1 MNLISDTFSSLDPV
15 FSSFERAIIILDQNR
30 RVIYLNSVAEYWLN
44 ALRPDHDISTVQPWI
59 LDHNKHL
66 ALLNLVDFSV
76 KLINENSVGKT
87 LLELHDNAQ
96 YMLVEIKETSFNWE
110 GSEYSLITLQD
121 VQERYRSEEIQRAV
135 YEISEATASTSDMD
149 ALFKRVH
156 EIVASLIPANN
167 LYIAIYDKNSEYITF
182 PYYVDEKDYLL
193 PEERKIKTR
202 DRKAKRGL
210 TEYLLHHG
218 EPVLLSEKMIAALT
232 EQGEISMIGS
242 LPLEWLGI
250 PLKTMQGKVIGVLVI
265 QTYTEGIRYTE
276 RDRDLLSF
284 VSSQIAMTIDRKLM
298 EEKRIQELEL
308 FASGPVVV
316 FKLLVENKNKGT
328 MEFVSPNIRQF
339 GYSPE
344 QFLSG
349 ELEYI
354 GILHPDDQDKA
365 FNYNSL
371 QYEDNRAFLSEEYR
385 ILTAEGDI
393 RWVYDLTYIH
403 QIKGD
408 ELVEY
413 NFYILDI
420 TSRKETEE
428 ALQKINETLESRVM
442 ERTAQLAASE
452 EFLQLVIDTIPAPVF
467 IMGADFH
474 YQGSNQAFEKLNGI
488 PKNEIIGKSVYDI
501 WPKDLADTFIKENKE
516 IISSGITKSYE
527 ARIQAA
533 DGKFHDVVYFKAAYF
548 SDNPSNSQG
557 LVGVVLD
564 ITERK
569 HFEKLQN
576 VIYRISEAA
585 NTSTDLNDLFTFVHQ
600 VVNELIPAKNLY
612 IALYDQETDTVSFP
626 YFVDQYSSPPEPRRN
641 GTGITEFVIKT
652 GQPLL
657 LTQENEEELTQSH
670 QIAPTGADS
679 HQWLG
684 VPLQTVTGMPIG
696 ILVVQTYDER
706 EISYTDADKDLLMF
720 VSNQIALAIER
731 KKAQEDL
738 QKLNQELETKVKNRT
753 RQLNEQLAELIQRE
767 RELSNV
773 VELAQA
779 LREIHQLESIYSTI
793 LGITRDALGA
803 SGISLAILDTD
814 TNELVYS
821 SGYGDFQSQ
830 GGIRLKVGVGAAGWV
845 VAKKTHYI
853 NNDVQNNPGPTM
865 LELTGGVSSILIVPM
880 IVDNQVIG
888 MIEVGAYRPWN
899 DDDIRILI
907 ALAEIAAYAIQRESL
922 SEQKERQ
929 LQRLNT
935 LREIDRMIVGNFDLS
950 STMHFLI
957 SQIAVQLKVDA
968 VDILLT
974 KENSSLISYEVGIG
988 FHQPKSRETL
998 ITFNPGPAEW
1008 VIVNN
1013 QPIFLPDIKVSKWDS
1028 YFQSMAGEKFTSYYA
1043 VPLNSKGR
1051 CVGVLE
1057 VFRRFMKNDDSEW
1070 EEFLGALAQ
1079 QTAIAIE
1086 NGQLVDKL
1094 TRANREMSFAYDRT
1108 IEGWARA
1115 LDIRDHITGEHSQK
1129 VKEWTL
1135 MLAQAMGIRDPEE
1148 LTHIRR
1154 GATLHDIGKIGVP
1167 DQILNKPGPLT
1178 DEEWV
1183 IMRQHPN
1190 FARDMLY
1197 PIEFLRPAMEIP
1209 YSHHEKWDGTG
1220 YPQGLKGKEIPLS
1233 ARIFAV
1239 IDVFNAITSER
1250 PYSKPWP
1257 IDKAVAYIREQGGKH
1272 FDPDVVNL
1280 FLKNVD
1286 RFK

>member
-1 MNLISDTFSSLDPV
+1 MNNKTFANLDPV
-15 FSSFERAIIILDQNR
+15 FSSFEEAIIVLDRHR
-30 RVIYLNSVAEYWLN
+30 RIQYLNAISQSWLN
-44 ALRPDHDISTVQPWI
+44 SRKPDFDSRIIQPWST
-59 LDHNKHL
+59 DQNKHL
-66 ALLNLVDFSV
+66 ALLNL
-76 KLINENSVGKT
+76 ENLSIQMIEQQVVGKT
-87 LLELHDNAQ
+87 LLDLHDNAQ
-96 YMLVEIKETSFNWE
+96 WLLAEVKETPFEWQDE
-110 GSEYSLITLQD
+110 QYSILTFLD
-121 VQERYRSEEIQRAV
+121 VQTRYRSEEIQRAV
-135 YEISEATASTSDMD
+135 YEISDAATSTSDMD
-149 ALFKRVH
+149 ALFRRVH

-167 LYIAIYDKNSEYITF
+167 LYIAIYDMNSEYITF

-218 EPVLLSEKMIAALT
+218 EPVLLSEKMIEDLT
-232 EQGEISMIGS
+232 IQGEISMIGS

-250 PLKTMQGKVIGVLVI
+250 PLKTMQGKIIGALVI
-265 QTYTEGIRYTE
+265 QTYIEGVRYSE

-284 VSSQIAMTIDRKLM
+284 VSSQIAMAIDRKLM
-298 EEKRIQELEL
+298 EEKRNQELEL

-339 GYSPE
+339 GYYPE

-349 ELEYI
+349 EMEYI
-354 GILHPDDQDKA
+354 QILHPDDREKA

-371 QYEDNRAFLSEEYR
+371 QYQDDRAFLSEEYR
-385 ILTAEGDI
+385 ILTASGEI
-393 RWVYDLTYIH
+393 RWVYDLTYVH
-403 QIKGD
+403 QIKQD

-413 NFYILDI
+413 NYYILDI

-428 ALQKINETLESRVM
+428 ALQKSNETLESRVM
-442 ERTAQLAASE
+442 ERTAQLTASE

-474 YQGSNQAFEKLNGI
+474 YQGCNQAFEKLNGVDRD
-488 PKNEIIGKSVYDI
+488 EIVGKTVHDI
-501 WPKDLADTFIKENKE
+501 YPEDLADTFVKENQE
-516 IISSGITKSYE
+516 IIASGITRSFE
-527 ARIQAA
+527 ARIQGA
-533 DGKFHDVVYFKAAYF
+533 DGELHDVVYFKAAY
-548 SDNPSNSQG
+548 SSNKPEPSSG

-569 HFEKLQN
+569 RFEKLHD

-585 NTSTDLNDLFTFVHQ
+585 NISTDLQELFAFVHE
-600 VVNELIPAKNLY
+600 VVNELIPARNLY
-612 IALYDQETDTVSFP
+612 IALYDEQTDTVSFP
-626 YFVDQYSSPPEPRRN
+626 YFVDQYSDKPEPRTN
-641 GTGITEFVIKT
+641 GSGITEFVIKS

-657 LTQENEEELTQSH
+657 LTNDNEEEITNQY

-684 VPLQTVTGMPIG
+684 VPLQTELGKPIG
-696 ILVVQTYDER
+696 VLVVQTYDHQ
-706 EISYTDADKDLLMF
+706 EISYTDADRDLLTF

-731 KKAQEDL
+731 KQAQQEL
-738 QKLNQELETKVKNRT
+738 HKLNQELEIKVKDRT
-753 RQLNEQLAELIQRE
+753 RQLNEQLVMVIQRE
-767 RELSNV
+767 RELTNV
-773 VELAQA
+773 VDLAQA
-779 LREIHQLESIYSTI
+779 LRETHHLDSIYQII
-793 LGITRDALGA
+793 LGITKDALGA
-803 SGISLAILDTD
+803 TGISLAILDAD
-814 TNELVYS
+814 SNELVYS
-821 SGYGDFQSQ
+821 PGQGDFQVQ

-845 VAKKTHYI
+845 VANKTYYL
-853 NNDVQNNPGPTM
+853 NNDLQNNPGPTI
-865 LELTGGVSSILIVPM
+865 LKLAGGVSSILIAPM

-888 MIEVGAYRPWN
+888 MIEAGAYRPWN
-899 DDDIRILI
+899 DDDVRILV
-907 ALAEIAAYAIQRESL
+907 ALAEIAAYAIQREAL
-922 SEQKERQ
+922 NEQKERQ
-929 LQRLNT
+929 LERLNT
-935 LREIDRMIVGNFDLS
+935 LREIDRMIVGNFDLN

-957 SQIAVQLKVDA
+957 SQIAVQLQVDA

-974 KENSSLISYEVGIG
+974 NENSSLISFEMGIG
-988 FHQPKSRETL
+988 FQQSKARETL
-998 ITFNPGPAEW
+998 ATFNLGPAEW
-1008 VIVNN
+1008 VIINN
-1013 QPIFLPDIKVSKWDS
+1013 QPIFLPDIKLSKWA
-1028 YFQSMAGEKFTSYYA
+1028 FFFENMAVEKFTSYYA
-1043 VPLNSKGR
+1043 VPLNSKGH
-1051 CVGVLE
+1051 CLGVLE
-1057 VFRRFMKNDDSEW
+1057 VFRRFVKNDDVEW

-1115 LDIRDHITGEHSQK
+1115 LDIRDRITGEHSQK

-1135 MLAQAMGIRDPEE
+1135 ILAQAMGIRDPEE

-1183 IMRQHPN
+1183 MMRKHPI

-1197 PIEFLRPAMEIP
+1197 PIEFLRPAIDIP

-1220 YPQGLKGKEIPLS
+1220 YPQGLKAKEIPLV

-1239 IDVFNAITSER
+1239 IDVFSAITSER

-1257 IDKAVAYIREQGGKH
+1257 IEKALGYIQEQSGKH
-1272 FDPDVVNL
+1272 FDPDVVNM
-1280 FLKNVD
+1280 FLKNFE

>member
-1 MNLISDTFSSLDPV
+1 MNKKSFTNLDPV
-15 FSSFERAIIILDQNR
+15 FSSFEEAIIVLDSQRQIQYINA
-30 RVIYLNSVAEYWLN
+30 IAQSWLHSYQTDSD
-44 ALRPDHDISTVQPWI
+44 ARTIQRWSTDQK
-59 LDHNKHL
+59 KHL
-66 ALLNLVDFSV
+66 ALLNL
-76 KLINENSVGKT
+76 ENLSIQMIEPHLVGKI
-87 LLELHDNAQ
+87 LLDLHDNKKWL
-96 YMLVEIKETSFNWE
+96 LVEIKETSFDWYDE
-110 GSEYSLITLQD
+110 QYSILTLLD
-121 VQERYRSEEIQRAV
+121 VQTRYRSEEIQRAV
-135 YEISEATASTSDMD
+135 YEISDAATSTSDMD

-167 LYIAIYDKNSEYITF
+167 LYIAIYDTNSEYITF

-193 PEERKIKTR
+193 PEERKIKAR

-210 TEYLLHHG
+210 TEYILHHG
-218 EPVLLSEKMIAALT
+218 EPVLLSKKMIEELT
-232 EQGEISMIGS
+232 TQGEISMIGS

-250 PLKTMQGKVIGVLVI
+250 PLKTMQGKIIGALVI
-265 QTYTEGIRYTE
+265 QTYIEGIRYTE

-284 VSSQIAMTIDRKLM
+284 VSSQIAMAIDRKLM
-298 EEKRIQELEL
+298 EEKRNQELEL
-308 FASGPVVV
+308 FTSGPVVV
-316 FKLLVENKNKGT
+316 FKLLVENINKGT

-339 GYSPE
+339 GYHPE

-349 ELEYI
+349 EIEYI
-354 GILHPDDQDKA
+354 NILHPDDREKA

-371 QYEDNRAFLSEEYR
+371 QYEDNHAFLSEEYR
-385 ILTAEGDI
+385 ILTASGEI
-393 RWVYDLTYIH
+393 RWVYDLTYVH
-403 QIKGD
+403 QIKAD

-420 TSRKETEE
+420 TKRKETEE

-467 IMGADFH
+467 IMGADFL
-474 YQGSNQAFEKLNGI
+474 YQGCNLAFEKLNGVFRD
-488 PKNEIIGKSVYDI
+488 EIIGKSVSDI
-501 WPKDLADTFIKENKE
+501 YPDELADTFKKENQE
-516 IISSGITKSYE
+516 IITSGMTKSFE
-527 ARIQAA
+527 ARIRAA
-533 DGKFHDVVYFKAAYF
+533 DGELHDVMYFKAAYT
-548 SDNPSNSQG
+548 SKNPDQSSG

-569 HFEKLQN
+569 RFEKLQD

-585 NTSTDLNDLFTFVHQ
+585 NTSTDLYDLFSFVHE
-600 VVNELIPAKNLY
+600 VVNELISAKNLY
-612 IALYDQETDTVSFP
+612 IALYDEQTDTTSFP
-626 YFVDQYSSPPEPRRN
+626 YFVDEYSEKPEPRTN
-641 GTGITEFVIKT
+641 GSGITEYVIKS

-657 LTQENEEELTQSH
+657 LTNDNEEDITNQH

-684 VPLQTVTGMPIG
+684 IPLQTQLGKPIG
-696 ILVVQTYDER
+696 VLVVQTYDDR
-706 EISYTDADKDLLMF
+706 EISYSDADRDLLTF

-731 KKAQEDL
+731 KQAQQEL
-738 QKLNQELETKVKNRT
+738 YKLNQELEIKVKDRT
-753 RQLNEQLAELIQRE
+753 RQLNEQLVTLIQRE
-767 RELSNV
+767 RELTNV
-773 VELAQA
+773 VDLAQA
-779 LREIHQLESIYSTI
+779 LRETHHLDSIYKII
-793 LGITRDALGA
+793 LGITKDALGA
-803 SGISLAILDTD
+803 MGTSLAILDPD
-814 TNELVYS
+814 SNELVYS
-821 SGYGDFQSQ
+821 PGQGDFQVQ
-830 GGIRLKVGVGAAGWV
+830 GGLRIQVGVGAAGWV
-845 VAKKTHYI
+845 VENKSYYL
-853 NNDVQNNPGPTM
+853 NNDVQINPGPTM
-865 LELTGGVSSILIVPM
+865 LDLTGGVSAILIVPM

-888 MIEVGAYRPWN
+888 MIEAGAYRPWS
-899 DDDIRILI
+899 DDDVRILV
-907 ALAEIAAYAIQRESL
+907 ALSEIAAYAIQREAL
-922 SEQKERQ
+922 NEQKERQ
-929 LQRLNT
+929 LERLNT

-957 SQIAVQLKVDA
+957 SQIAVQLQVDA

-974 KENSSLISYEVGIG
+974 NENSSLISYEMGIG
-988 FHQPKSRETL
+988 FHQSKARESL
-998 ITFNPGPAEW
+998 ATFNPGPSEW
-1008 VIVNN
+1008 VIINN
-1013 QPIFLPDIKVSKWDS
+1013 QPIFLPDIKLSKWEPF
-1028 YFQSMAGEKFTSYYA
+1028 FQNMEEEKFTSYYA
-1043 VPLNSKGR
+1043 VPLNSKGQ
-1051 CVGVLE
+1051 CMGVLE
-1057 VFRRFMKNDDSEW
+1057 VFRRFVKNDDAEW

-1086 NGQLVDKL
+1086 NGQLLDKL

-1115 LDIRDHITGEHSQK
+1115 LDIRDRITGEHSQK

-1178 DEEWV
+1178 DEEWLV
-1183 IMRQHPN
+1183 MRKHPI

-1197 PIEFLRPAMEIP
+1197 PIEFLRPAIDIP

-1220 YPQGLKGKEIPLS
+1220 YPQGLKGKEIPLV

-1257 IDKAVAYIREQGGKH
+1257 VQKAVAYIREQSNIH
-1272 FDPDVVNL
+1272 FDPDVVNI
-1280 FLKNVD
+1280 FLKNFE

>member
-1 MNLISDTFSSLDPV
+1 MNDKAFTNLDPV
-15 FSSFERAIIILDQNR
+15 FSSFEEAIIVLDTQR
-30 RVIYLNSVAEYWLN
+30 RIQYLNAIAQSWLN
-44 ALRPDHDISTVQPWI
+44 SHQPDFDSRIIQPWST
-59 LDHNKHL
+59 DQNKHL
-66 ALLNLVDFSV
+66 ALLNLEDLSV
-76 KLINENSVGKT
+76 QLIKPQVVGKT
-87 LLELHDNAQ
+87 LLDLHDNAQ
-96 YMLVEIKETSFNWE
+96 WMLAEVKETPFDWHE
-110 GSEYSLITLQD
+110 EQYSILTFLD
-121 VQERYRSEEIQRAV
+121 VQSRYRSEEIQRAV
-135 YEISEATASTSDMD
+135 YEISDAATSTSDMD

-167 LYIAIYDKNSEYITF
+167 LYIAIYDTNSEYITF

-218 EPVLLSEKMIAALT
+218 EPVLLSKKMIEGLT
-232 EQGEISMIGS
+232 KQGEISMIGS

-250 PLKTMQGKVIGVLVI
+250 PLKTMQGKIIGALVI
-265 QTYTEGIRYTE
+265 QTYIEGIRYSE

-284 VSSQIAMTIDRKLM
+284 VSSQIAMLIDRKLM
-298 EEKRIQELEL
+298 EEKRNQELEL

-316 FKLLVENKNKGT
+316 FKLLVENKNKDT

-339 GYSPE
+339 GYYPE

-349 ELEYI
+349 EIEYI
-354 GILHPDDQDKA
+354 QILHPDDRKKA

-371 QYEDNRAFLSEEYR
+371 QYQDERAFLSEEYR
-385 ILTAEGDI
+385 ILTASGEV

-403 QIKGD
+403 QIKQD

-452 EFLQLVIDTIPAPVF
+452 EFLQLLIDTIPAPVF
-467 IMGADFH
+467 IMGSDFH
-474 YQGSNQAFEKLNGI
+474 YQGCNQAFEKLNGI
-488 PKNEIIGKSVYDI
+488 SRDKIIGKSVHDI
-501 WPKDLADTFIKENKE
+501 WPEDLADTFIKENQE
-516 IISSGITKSYE
+516 IIASGNTKSFE
-527 ARIQAA
+527 ARIRAA
-533 DGKFHDVVYFKAAYF
+533 DGELRDVMYFKAAY
-548 SDNPSNSQG
+548 SSNNPIQTSG

-569 HFEKLQN
+569 RFEKLQD

-585 NTSTDLNDLFTFVHQ
+585 NTSTDLHDLFAFVHE
-600 VVNELIPAKNLY
+600 VVNELISAKNLY
-612 IALYDQETDTVSFP
+612 IALYDEQTNTVSFP
-626 YFVDQYSSPPEPRRN
+626 YFVDEFSDCPEPRTN
-641 GTGITEFVIKT
+641 GNGITEFVIKS

-657 LTQENEEELTQSH
+657 LTKDNEEEITNQH
-670 QIAPTGADS
+670 QIAATGADS

-684 VPLQTVTGMPIG
+684 IPLQTEMGKSNGV
-696 ILVVQTYDER
+696 LVVQTYDKR
-706 EISYTDADKDLLMF
+706 EISYTDADRDLLTF

-731 KKAQEDL
+731 KQAQQEL
-738 QKLNQELETKVKNRT
+738 QKLNKELEIKVKDRT
-753 RQLNEQLAELIQRE
+753 RQLNEQLLELIQRE
-767 RELSNV
+767 RELTNV
-773 VELAQA
+773 VDLAQA
-779 LREIHQLESIYSTI
+779 LRETHDLDSIYKII
-793 LGITRDALGA
+793 LGITKDALGA
-803 SGISLAILDTD
+803 TGISLAILDPD
-814 TNELVYS
+814 SNELVYS
-821 SGYGDFQSQ
+821 PGQGDFQVQS
-830 GGIRLKVGVGAAGWV
+830 GLRLKLGVGVAGWV
-845 VAKKTHYI
+845 VENKSYYL

-865 LELTGGVSSILIVPM
+865 LDLTGGVSSILIVPM

-888 MIEVGAYRPWN
+888 MIEAGAYRPWN
-899 DDDIRILI
+899 DDDIRILV
-907 ALAEIAAYAIQRESL
+907 ALAEIAAYAVQREAL
-922 SEQKERQ
+922 NEQQERQ
-929 LQRLNT
+929 LERLKT
-935 LREIDRMIVGNFDLS
+935 LREIDRMIIGNFDLN

-957 SQIAVQLKVDA
+957 SQIAVQLQVDA

-974 KENSSLISYEVGIG
+974 NEKSSLISFEMGIG
-988 FHQPKSRETL
+988 FHQPKARETMA
-998 ITFNPGPAEW
+998 TFNLGPAEW
-1008 VIVNN
+1008 VIINN
-1013 QPIFLPDIKVSKWDS
+1013 QPIFLPDIKLSKWETF
-1028 YFQSMAGEKFTSYYA
+1028 FQDMEVEEFRSYYA
-1043 VPLNSKGR
+1043 VPLYSKGR
-1051 CVGVLE
+1051 CLGVLE
-1057 VFRRFMKNDDSEW
+1057 VFRRFVKNDEAEW

-1094 TRANREMSFAYDRT
+1094 TQANREMSFAYDRT

-1115 LDIRDHITGEHSQK
+1115 LDIRDRITGEHSQK

-1135 MLAQAMGIRDPEE
+1135 ILAQSMGIRDPEV

-1183 IMRQHPN
+1183 IMRKHPI

-1197 PIEFLRPAMEIP
+1197 PIEFLRPSIDIP

-1220 YPQGLKGKEIPLS
+1220 YPQGLKGKEIPLV
-1233 ARIFAV
+1233 ARIFSV

-1257 IDKAVAYIREQGGKH
+1257 VQKAVAYIREQSGKH
-1272 FDPDVVNL
+1272 FDPAVVNI
-1280 FLKNVD
+1280 FLKNFE
-1286 RFK
+1286 RFM